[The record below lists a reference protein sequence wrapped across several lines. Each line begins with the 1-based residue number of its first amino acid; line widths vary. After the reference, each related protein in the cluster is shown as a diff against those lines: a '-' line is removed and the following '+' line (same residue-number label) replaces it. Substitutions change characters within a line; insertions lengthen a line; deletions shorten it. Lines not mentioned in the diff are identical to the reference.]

1 VVTLAAPLPGAVIR
15 YTLDG
20 EEPLQSSERY
30 DAPLAIPV
38 DSAGLTVSAR
48 AFAADGRQTGVARAR
63 FAKATLRAPDL
74 RDRNGLTDGLHY
86 SYHEGEFRSADD
98 VRALQPV
105 REGVAAA
112 VRLQGSEREER
123 FALHFTGHV
132 HARTD
137 GIHAFSLSSDDGSRM
152 RIGETVVIDHDGPH
166 GTSAKTG
173 QVALAVGWHAIEIT
187 YYQAGGGRS
196 LSLSIAA
203 PGQALAPVPASLL
216 AHDAARRTARPQR

>member
-1 VVTLAAPLPGAVIR
+1 
-15 YTLDG
+15 
-20 EEPLQSSERY
+20 
-30 DAPLAIPV
+30 
-38 DSAGLTVSAR
+38 LTVSAR

-137 GIHAFSLSSDDGSRM
+137 GIYTFSLSSDDGSRM
-152 RIGETVVIDHDGPH
+152 RIGETVAIDHDGPH

-173 QVALAVGWHAIEIT
+173 QVALAAGWHAIEIT